1 MPPLSQR
8 TTKNHGRL
16 GLLFRPQGLYFP
28 SLPSRP
34 PTSEVSYTPTWATW
48 ARRGSAL
55 SVIMASSLPM
65 EKKMDATQQT
75 FPLLNG
81 EPAIL
86 SYFLSF
92 DPTLKSHPQRATGM
106 HGLPIAVGGSL
117 ASAVP
122 RSVYILLPAPHRA
135 ALEGFYSPLPPP
147 TPTSAPHR
155 PASDL
160 ADALGLAG
168 PSTTAPF
175 TVVLEA
181 VRGAPIDALAEVL
194 VLCPAASPASSTHQ

>member
-1 MPPLSQR
+1 
-8 TTKNHGRL
+8 
-16 GLLFRPQGLYFP
+16 
-28 SLPSRP
+28 
-34 PTSEVSYTPTWATW
+34 
-48 ARRGSAL
+48 
-55 SVIMASSLPM
+55 M
-65 EKKMDATQQT
+65 EKTMDATQQT

-81 EPAIL
+81 KPALL
-86 SYFLSF
+86 SHFLSL

-135 ALEGFYSPLPPP
+135 ALEGFYSPQLPPP

-155 PASDL
+155 PANDL
-160 ADALGLAG
+160 AGVLGLADR
-168 PSTTAPF
+168 STTTSF
-175 TVVLEA
+175 TEVLEA

-194 VLCPAASPASSTHQ
+194 VLCPAASPAIQRLLFRRVRAPAAVQSLRADDAAEQRALPDDGDESMWWWDG